1 MSIKVQV
8 KDNRGCTSTFTDR
21 LNGSFVADGC
31 TTDFATGTAN
41 CGIGVAPIN
50 ATNGNWNAAY
60 GQPMNVNTFSAA
72 MPFAAYS
79 QPMTLGLSDQLAGQ
93 YAPFA
98 KPFGPAIQGGL
109 PMSAGFNGMNIS
121 LVHTFIGR
129 ISAMDPA
136 LGQLAWQIAAVDP
149 MFVSTLATLPGS
161 CPWTASKMLQVA
173 RLDLELARKIV
184 KLAIVNP
191 REAVTIAQIALVNP
205 VGATRR
211 LATLGTSLNAQPLN
225 TLGLGFNAAQSM
237 VTGLAAETSFAVGTM
252 PIDVYDDGKAWV
264 IEADLPGVSIDDV
277 DITAANGRL
286 IIEAVVARSNKRPS
300 YVSTLHCE
308 SRTPRVL
315 RREFAIG
322 IDVETTEISARIVNG
337 VLSIV
342 LPKKLA
348 ATSEQFVSREGT
360 LVI

>member
-60 GQPMNVNTFSAA
+60 GQPM
-72 MPFAAYS
+72 
-79 QPMTLGLSDQLAGQ
+79 TLGLTGQLAGQ

-109 PMSAGFNGMNIS
+109 PMSAGFNSMNIS

-129 ISAMDPA
+129 LAAMDPA

-173 RLDLELARKIV
+173 SLDLELARKIV

-205 VGATRR
+205 VEATRR

-237 VTGLAAETSFAVGTM
+237 VPGLAAETSFAVGTM

>member
-31 TTDFATGTAN
+31 TTNFATGTAN
-41 CGIGVAPIN
+41 CGIGVTPIN

-60 GQPMNVNTFSAA
+60 GQPMNVNTFDAA
-72 MPFAAYS
+72 TPFAAYS
-79 QPMTLGLSDQLAGQ
+79 QPMTLGLSGQLAGQ
-93 YAPFA
+93 YATFA

-109 PMSAGFNGMNIS
+109 PMTAGFNGMNIS
-121 LVHTFIGR
+121 LVHTFI
-129 ISAMDPA
+129 
-136 LGQLAWQIAAVDP
+136 DP
-149 MFVSTLATLPGS
+149 MFISTLATLPGS

-173 RLDLELARKIV
+173 SLDLELARKIV

-191 REAVTIAQIALVNP
+191 REAATIAQIALVNP
-205 VGATRR
+205 VVATRR
-211 LATLGTSLNAQPLN
+211 LAALGISLNAQPLN
-225 TLGLGFNAAQSM
+225 TLGFNAGQSM
-237 VTGLAAETSFAVGTM
+237 VHGLAAETSFAGGTM
-252 PIDVYDDGKAWV
+252 PIDVYDDGRAWV
-264 IEADLPGVSIDDV
+264 IEADLPGVLIDDV

>member
-1 MSIKVQV
+1 
-8 KDNRGCTSTFTDR
+8 
-21 LNGSFVADGC
+21 
-31 TTDFATGTAN
+31 
-41 CGIGVAPIN
+41 
-50 ATNGNWNAAY
+50 
-60 GQPMNVNTFSAA
+60 
-72 MPFAAYS
+72 
-79 QPMTLGLSDQLAGQ
+79 
-93 YAPFA
+93 
-98 KPFGPAIQGGL
+98 
-109 PMSAGFNGMNIS
+109 
-121 LVHTFIGR
+121 
-129 ISAMDPA
+129 MDPA
-136 LGQLAWQIAAVDP
+136 LGQLAWQIAAIDP
-149 MFVSTLATLPGS
+149 MFISTLATLPGS

-173 RLDLELARKIV
+173 SLDLELARKIV

-191 REAVTIAQIALVNP
+191 REAATIAQIALVNP
-205 VGATRR
+205 VVATRR
-211 LATLGTSLNAQPLN
+211 LAALGISLNAQPLN
-225 TLGLGFNAAQSM
+225 TLGFNAGQSM
-237 VTGLAAETSFAVGTM
+237 VHGLAAETSFAGGTM
-252 PIDVYDDGKAWV
+252 PIDVYDDGRAWV
-264 IEADLPGVSIDDV
+264 IEADLPGVLIDDV

>member
-31 TTDFATGTAN
+31 TTNFATGTAN
-41 CGIGVAPIN
+41 CGIGVTPIN

-60 GQPMNVNTFSAA
+60 GQPMNVNTFDAA
-72 MPFAAYS
+72 TPFAAYS
-79 QPMTLGLSDQLAGQ
+79 QPMTLGLSGQLAGQ
-93 YAPFA
+93 YATFA

-109 PMSAGFNGMNIS
+109 PMTAGFNGMNIS

-129 ISAMDPA
+129 IAAMDPA

-173 RLDLELARKIV
+173 SLDLELARKIV

-191 REAVTIAQIALVNP
+191 REAATIAQIALVNP
-205 VGATRR
+205 VVATRR
-211 LATLGTSLNAQPLN
+211 LAALGISLNAQPLN
-225 TLGLGFNAAQSM
+225 TLGFNAGQSM
-237 VTGLAAETSFAVGTM
+237 VHGLAAETSFAGGTM
-252 PIDVYDDGKAWV
+252 PIDVYDDGRAWV
-264 IEADLPGVSIDDV
+264 IEADLPGVLIDDV